1 MATVKKTPRSAAKRI
16 KQMVTSDVFRS
27 IAVVSIVFNILFLAS
42 VYVLTNTDTFDRS
55 FYNAARKQ
63 YCQNVDGVRARASEL
78 SSEKAAVKEW
88 QVTCV
93 SQEFQPYYNEAI
105 EKFNAQY
112 PNQ

>member
-1 MATVKKTPRSAAKRI
+1 MATVKKTSKSAAKRV

-27 IAVVSIVFNILFLAS
+27 VAIVSIAFNILFLAS
-42 VYVLTNTDTFDRS
+42 IFVLTSTDTFDRR
-55 FYNAARKQ
+55 FYNAARDQ
-63 YCQNVDGVRARASEL
+63 YCQNVDGVRERASEL

-93 SQEFQPYYNEAI
+93 SKEFKPYYNEAL